1 MSLKLR
7 QLLQEVAAEK
17 APGPPLS
24 FTLFH
29 LLLALETMARKP
41 IGRGKLAE
49 KLDLGEGAA
58 RTLVRRMVRA
68 NLIATSRTGCS
79 LTDRGLRLW
88 KEYDS
93 IFKKAGIEKS
103 ELSFGNYSC
112 AILIKNVANKVTS
125 GMEQRDSAV
134 AAGAKGA
141 TTILF
146 RKGHLAFARSHVNV
160 SENFPKASN
169 QILKLLRPE
178 ENDVIIIASS
188 DNSKKA
194 EYSAL
199 AAAWTLLGSE
209 QG

>member
-7 QLLQEVAAEK
+7 QLLQEVATEK

-24 FTLFH
+24 FTPFH
-29 LLLALETMARKP
+29 LLLALETMARQP

-49 KLDLGEGAA
+49 KLNLGEGAA

-79 LTDRGLRLW
+79 LTHKGLRLW

-93 IFKKAGIEKS
+93 IFKKAEIKKS
-103 ELSFGNYSC
+103 EFSFGDYSY
-112 AILIKNVANKVTS
+112 AILIKNVADKVGS

-146 RKGHLAFARSHVNV
+146 RKGHLTFPRSDMNV
-160 SENFPKASN
+160 SKNFPKASN
-169 QILKLLRPE
+169 QVLKLLKPG

-188 DNSKKA
+188 DDSKKA